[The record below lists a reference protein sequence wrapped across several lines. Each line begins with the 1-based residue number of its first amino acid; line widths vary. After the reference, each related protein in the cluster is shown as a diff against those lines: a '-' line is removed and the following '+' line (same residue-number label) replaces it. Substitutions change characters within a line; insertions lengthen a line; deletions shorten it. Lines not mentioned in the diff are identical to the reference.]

1 MSTAV
6 AATLSPTT
14 AFDDLSAEEKF
25 RFARRVSVAA
35 AIGTAIEFY
44 DFFIYATAAALV
56 FRAQFFPNMDPVTGT
71 AVSIATFAAGY
82 LSRPIGAAV
91 IANLGDRYGRKNML
105 IISMMTMGIAT
116 FLIGCLPTAA
126 TIGSAAPILL
136 ILLRVIQGIGVGGE
150 QSGGIVMAT
159 EYAPQ
164 RLRGVF
170 AGLAS
175 CGVAAG
181 VATGNLVFLV
191 MTLTTSPEWFQSFG
205 WRIPFM
211 LSIVLI
217 GVGLYVRFNID
228 ESPAFL
234 ALQRKSAPKRIPFLE
249 LIVNHWPKVL
259 RVLLLTMFMSSIG
272 YVGQVFL
279 VAYATSQL
287 QVAPSVLLGCA
298 IVANILEV
306 PATVFSGWL
315 SDKVGRK
322 WVYLPTVVVGLLFS
336 FAVFPLVNTGS
347 WIGIGAAV
355 IGLRLITAGMYGP
368 QGALFSEMFNT
379 EVRYSGVALGFAAST
394 TIAAVIVS
402 FLFAGSAGGTF
413 LPTVFITACAVVTL
427 ITGLTIT
434 DRSKRDLTDDSAA

>member
-1 MSTAV
+1 MSTAA
-6 AATLSPTT
+6 AATLNPNA
-14 AFDDLSAEEKF
+14 AFDHLSAEEKF
-25 RFARRVSVAA
+25 RFARKVSIAA
-35 AIGTAIEFY
+35 SIGTAIEFY

-56 FRAQFFPNMDPVTGT
+56 FRSQFFPNMDPVTGT

-105 IISMMTMGIAT
+105 IISMMTMGVAT

-159 EYAPQ
+159 EYAPP
-164 RLRGVF
+164 RLRGLF

-181 VATGNLVFLV
+181 VATGNLVFLT
-191 MTLTTSPEWFQSFG
+191 MRLSTSPEWFQSFG

-211 LSIVLI
+211 LSILLI
-217 GVGLYVRFNID
+217 GVGLYVRFNIA
-228 ESPAFL
+228 ESPAFV
-234 ALQRKSAPKRIPFLE
+234 ALQKKSAPKPIPFLE
-249 LIVNHWPKVL
+249 LIVNHWPKVI

-279 VAYATSQL
+279 VAYATNQL
-287 QVAPSVLLGCA
+287 LVEPAVLLTCA
-298 IVANILEV
+298 IVANIIEV
-306 PATVFSGWL
+306 PTTVFSGWL
-315 SDKVGRK
+315 SDQYGRK
-322 WVYLPTVVVGLLFS
+322 WIYLPTVVVGFLFS
-336 FAVFPLVNTGS
+336 FAVFPLVSTTS
-347 WIGIGAAV
+347 WFAIAIAV
-355 IGLRLITAGMYGP
+355 IGLRIITAFMYGP

-379 EVRYSGVALGFAAST
+379 EVRYSGVALGFAVST

-402 FLFAGSAGGTF
+402 FLFAGSAGDTS
-413 LPTVFITACAVVTL
+413 LPTYFMAGCAVLTFV
-427 ITGLTIT
+427 TGLTIT
-434 DRSKRDLTDDSAA
+434 DRPKRDLTDQSGA